1 MLNFFPRE
9 EKFIKM
15 LKDLDSQAGISA
27 RLLKTLVEKQ
37 IRENQAGE
45 PQSGTSVCRET
56 SDRIK
61 QCRRDAKKILEVL
74 TQEICRTLITPFD
87 REDIQQFALA
97 LYQIPKLIGKIT
109 ERMLAHDMHSFKGD
123 FERFTILIERQA
135 EAMSALLEEISGKP
149 GNRAISAKAAILY
162 ELEDQGDELLG
173 QMITLSFQE
182 IADTR
187 ELILRKDIYEMLE
200 DVTDQ
205 YRDAAGVA
213 LQIMLK
219 HT

>member
-1 MLNFFPRE
+1 MFKLFPRE
-9 EKFIKM
+9 EKFLKM
-15 LKDLDSQAGISA
+15 LQDLQNHADTSV
-27 RLLKTLVEKQ
+27 RLLRVLVEKQ
-37 IRENQAGE
+37 NE
-45 PQSGTSVCRET
+45 PDTQRKMADS
-56 SDRIK
+56 IK
-61 QCRRDAKKILEVL
+61 QSRRDAKKTLEVL

-109 ERMLAHDMHSFKGD
+109 DRMLAHNMQSHKND
-123 FERFTILIERQA
+123 FESFVLLIERQVQ
-135 EAMSALLEEISGKP
+135 AMSVLLPEFSGKLS
-149 GNRAISAKAAILY
+149 NRTISAKAAILY

-173 QMITLSFQE
+173 KVIAMSFQE
-182 IADTR
+182 IENTR
-187 ELILRKDIYEMLE
+187 DLILRKDVYEMLE

-213 LQIMLK
+213 LQIVLK